1 MKIKPYYIETE
12 TLDEYL
18 DVCKHNTYY
27 RQLCGANDDRNIWY
41 ITEYNLKSEDLNRKK
56 IMNKLFGHRPDI
68 LKAMKYKIGTICK
81 THDMIGI
88 FRGVQLTDEDYYW
101 IIERPD
107 GSICYIAC
115 TSECRFSSAW
125 NKFNSGDLKVGDR
138 VWIIDKDKLHETR
151 RHKGTIIRRDGCLLF
166 QDTRGFCRP
175 MSDIAFWMY
184 ESIDKH
190 RKA

>member
-27 RQLCGANDDRNIWY
+27 RKLCGANDDRSIWY
-41 ITEYNLKSEDLNRKK
+41 ITEYNLKPEDLNRKK

-68 LKAMKYKIGTICK
+68 LKAMKYKIGIICK
-81 THDMIGI
+81 VHDQIGI

-101 IIERPD
+101 IVERPD
-107 GSICYIAC
+107 GSTCYSTC
-115 TSECRFSSAW
+115 VDECKFLSAW
-125 NKFNSGDLKVGDR
+125 NKFYPGDLKAGDR
-138 VWIIDKDKLHETR
+138 VWIFDKDKFHETR
-151 RHKGTIIRRDGCLLF
+151 KHKGTIIKRDGCLLF
-166 QDTRGFCRP
+166 QDMRGFCRP

-184 ESIDKH
+184 ESIDKY

>member
-1 MKIKPYYIETE
+1 MKIKPYHIETE

-18 DVCKHNTYY
+18 DVRKHWTYY
-27 RQLCGANDDRNIWY
+27 RKLCGADNDPNIWY
-41 ITEYNLKSEDLNRKK
+41 ITEYNLKPEDLNRKK

-81 THDMIGI
+81 VHDVIGI

-101 IIERPD
+101 IVERPD
-107 GSICYIAC
+107 GSICYNTC
-115 TSECRFSSAW
+115 VDGCKFLSAW
-125 NKFNSGDLKVGDR
+125 NKFYPGDLKVGDV
-138 VWIIDKDKLHETR
+138 VWIYDKDKSFETR
-151 RHKGTIIRRDGCLLF
+151 KHEGAIIKRDGYLLF

-184 ESIDKH
+184 DPFNKH